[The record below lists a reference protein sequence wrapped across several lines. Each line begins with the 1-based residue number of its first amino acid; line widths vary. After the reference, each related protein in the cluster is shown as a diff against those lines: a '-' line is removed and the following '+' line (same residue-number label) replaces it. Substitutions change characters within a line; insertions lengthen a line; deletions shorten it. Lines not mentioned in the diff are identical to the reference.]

1 MFISDVPTPERNPPS
16 CVSYHPTN
24 VRACDTSLSA
34 AVRLPDV
41 KSEELE
47 LAAREH
53 VEAVD
58 PTSWFCTATICP
70 AIVDNML
77 VYRDVAHMQPVWS
90 RFIAPLLADAIVPVI
105 GSQG

>member
-1 MFISDVPTPERNPPS
+1 M
-16 CVSYHPTN
+16 
-24 VRACDTSLSA
+24 RACDTSLSA

-53 VEAVD
+53 VDAVD
-58 PTSWFCTATICP
+58 PTSWFCTSTMCP

-77 VYRDVAHMQPVWS
+77 LYRDVAHMQPVWS

-105 GSQG
+105 GSHGVITWPGSGRRSPAATL